1 MRIPVVGVAIVLA
14 VSSAAAAP
22 AAGWSEDH
30 AIFTAEA
37 AQKAWGSLFRSGAT
51 PWTPDLADVLA
62 LEKRLPGYM
71 RVELDRQARV
81 RDFPIDKKNPLWERA
96 KTYKRQYVGI
106 RRQKRRIVY
115 ANFFCDASGTNWRAT
130 PVDVDD
136 GGDCYF
142 QVEYDVDKKTFAD
155 LSLNGSG

>member
-1 MRIPVVGVAIVLA
+1 MVIPPAGVAMVLA
-14 VSSAAAAP
+14 VSVATAAP
-22 AAGWSEDH
+22 AATWSEER

-37 AQKAWGSLFRSGAT
+37 AQKSWPALFRSGAT
-51 PWTPDLADVLA
+51 PWTPARADVLA
-62 LEKRLPGYM
+62 LEQRLPEYM
-71 RVELDRQARV
+71 RVELDRQARA
-81 RDFPIDKKNPLWERA
+81 RDYPIDKKNPLWERA

-106 RRQKRRIVY
+106 RRQKQRIVY
-115 ANFFCDASGTNWRAT
+115 ANFFCNASGSNWRTT

-142 QVEYDVDKKTFAD
+142 QVEYDVDKRTFAD